1 MEAIVDAIGKATY
14 FIEGVI
20 DLPACSNKVF
30 FQRGPTF
37 GSVDL
42 LNPTDEKLELLTDAC
57 EPASFGRNHEDI
69 LDETYRK
76 AGKLDVSD
84 FAINL
89 DLCGAG
95 LISKICSS
103 LLTEDRNIR
112 ADLYKLNL
120 YGEYRGPYLVYKL
133 TGTTQGLGL
142 SSSFKAHKDT
152 PRGLSMFGSLVLA
165 LPIPHE
171 GGELVLRFPNEGS
184 EDYTLSDDE
193 DVTEVKI
200 DSAAY
205 LMTHDKPVI
214 TYAAFYGDIEH
225 EVLPLKS
232 GNRITL
238 TYNLY
243 YEGIPGE
250 DTAGSEGQNIFQ
262 QLLSEKMRPGPP
274 SLLPE
279 GGWMGYPLKHA
290 YPYGRRGDLGHVA
303 DNLKAAG
310 VAFLRA
316 CNCLNINASI
326 KVVYKVTDSE
336 RGNRYISFSHVPTET
351 VDDGEHEEGRFSIL
365 MELED
370 AVEVTWDGLSEREYV
385 GDDDDDDSDGDVRV
399 ERHIHWLKKPQFSDY
414 FHKFRGPD
422 LPWVHYG
429 NQATLD
435 FDYGSFYFLLEVE
448 PYVEREELAAV
459 LQ

>member
-1 MEAIVDAIGKATY
+1 
-14 FIEGVI
+14 
-20 DLPACSNKVF
+20 
-30 FQRGPTF
+30 
-37 GSVDL
+37 
-42 LNPTDEKLELLTDAC
+42 
-57 EPASFGRNHEDI
+57 
-69 LDETYRK
+69 
-76 AGKLDVSD
+76 
-84 FAINL
+84 
-89 DLCGAG
+89 
-95 LISKICSS
+95 
-103 LLTEDRNIR
+103 
-112 ADLYKLNL
+112 
-120 YGEYRGPYLVYKL
+120 
-133 TGTTQGLGL
+133 
-142 SSSFKAHKDT
+142 
-152 PRGLSMFGSLVLA
+152 MFGSLVLV
-165 LPIPHE
+165 LPISHE
-171 GGELVLRFPNEGS
+171 GGELVLRLPNEGS
-184 EDYTLSDDE
+184 EDVS
-193 DVTEVKI
+193 EVKV

-205 LMTHDKPVI
+205 LASHDKPVI

-225 EVLPLKS
+225 EVLPVKS

-243 YEGIPGE
+243 YEEIPGE
-250 DTAGSEGQNIFQ
+250 DTAVSDGQKIFQ
-262 QLLSEKMRPGPP
+262 QFLIEKMRPGPP
-274 SLLPE
+274 SFLPE
-279 GGWMGYPLKHA
+279 GGWVGYPLKHA
-290 YPYGRRGDLGHVA
+290 YAYGQRGDLGHVA
-303 DNLKAAG
+303 DNLKAAD

-316 CNCLNINASI
+316 CNRLNINASI

-336 RGNRYISFSHVPTET
+336 RRNRYISFSHVPTET
-351 VDDGEHEEGRFSIL
+351 VDNGEHEEGRFSIL

-429 NQATLD
+429 NQATLN